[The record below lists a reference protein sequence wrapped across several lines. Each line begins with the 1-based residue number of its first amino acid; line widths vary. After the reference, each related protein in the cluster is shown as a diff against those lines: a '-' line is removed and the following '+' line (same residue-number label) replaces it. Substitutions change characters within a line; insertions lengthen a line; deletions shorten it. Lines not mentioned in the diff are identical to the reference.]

1 MSPSDVTDSTPPP
14 VPTPLAAVPLR
25 LAAVAVVAAI
35 VGVVVGGGASY
46 FLVRHFDNSSPGQ
59 VVIRNVTSPGSPGS
73 VSVPALQARLGPSLV
88 EVIREPAAGAAIS
101 SADVGSGFLAST
113 SGLIVTGEGAV
124 AGASGVE
131 VALSTGQIL
140 PATIAAADPDTGVVV
155 LQVSSS
161 LKLPPPLTFASTPPA
176 NGDVAVAV
184 STSLGNNPSIEVGA
198 VSTIGLTMTV
208 PDLAT
213 ASGETVVDGVL
224 RTNTAPPLGS
234 TGGPLV
240 DSAGQVIG
248 ILTGDSMQP
257 LDQGTGASA
266 SGFALDASAAAALV
280 GSLSATGA
288 GPPALGLVSRWLDP
302 ASGAALGLP
311 QGVQVVA
318 VDPGSAAA
326 QAGIQQG
333 DVITSLNGAPA
344 WSAKTTLYPSLA
356 DYLATLDP
364 GTKVAIAVYR
374 NGANHPLSLTLPAS

>member
-1 MSPSDVTDSTPPP
+1 
-14 VPTPLAAVPLR
+14 
-25 LAAVAVVAAI
+25 
-35 VGVVVGGGASY
+35 
-46 FLVRHFDNSSPGQ
+46 
-59 VVIRNVTSPGSPGS
+59 
-73 VSVPALQARLGPSLV
+73 
-88 EVIREPAAGAAIS
+88 
-101 SADVGSGFLAST
+101 
-113 SGLIVTGEGAV
+113 
-124 AGASGVE
+124 
-131 VALSTGQIL
+131 
-140 PATIAAADPDTGVVV
+140 
-155 LQVSSS
+155 
-161 LKLPPPLTFASTPPA
+161 
-176 NGDVAVAV
+176 
-184 STSLGNNPSIEVGA
+184 
-198 VSTIGLTMTV
+198 
-208 PDLAT
+208 
-213 ASGETVVDGVL
+213 VL

-280 GSLSATGA
+280 GSLSSTGA

-326 QAGIQQG
+326 QAGLQQG

>member
-25 LAAVAVVAAI
+25 LAAVAAVAAI

-59 VVIRNVTSPGSPGS
+59 VVIRNVTSPGNPGS

-161 LKLPPPLTFASTPPA
+161 LKLPAPLTFASTPPA

-280 GSLSATGA
+280 GSLSSTGA

-326 QAGIQQG
+326 QAGLQQG